1 MRRGH
6 VADGI
11 AASTTGSSTQSA
23 RRLLNLNGGVF
34 FFRHKGYRKEAPMPI
49 EIKGTNL
56 VKVTR
61 GTGQEVVLRDP
72 RKAELGCPDD
82 IAPMPST
89 QLVSD
94 EDKRFEE
101 AMALTAE
108 DPTDAIR
115 GSGRSQPP
123 LIKGA
128 RVPIETILCCLEAL
142 AKLSVEN
149 VKVTFR
155 AGEEPKIL
163 IEGGTSN
170 IWTAVVIPVEST
182 LKNGFEALL
191 PITRAINVLRRC
203 GSRGGIVIGVDKG
216 GFCLGAYSVPFGG
229 KVSKFQS
236 SPVALAPSAAAA
248 IPGFYCGEI
257 ADRVA
262 SATHPK
268 TIFGSL
274 HTVLL
279 DFDVHEL
286 DGKQIVVGT
295 AVATDG
301 CRMHILQLP
310 RIVMKLEGNTL
321 PPAIRIA
328 PGFFSYLKDVVSSE
342 WTVLELRHDQVVA
355 RGEDLMVI
363 ATATVEK
370 RNAPSEA
377 SLWREVSVS
386 YGGCWMVESSRLEEL
401 LEAADGEYVNFK
413 MDSMYE
419 EIIISSTA
427 KDGSRYEEQDSK
439 HARCLDGPST
449 VKVVL
454 DRKYFLDA
462 VRAASSKLVRLEFEH
477 DMDKQASS
485 PVMVRGED
493 EQFRAIVMPVTKE
506 EENASM

>member
-1 MRRGH
+1 MP
-6 VADGI
+6 
-11 AASTTGSSTQSA
+11 
-23 RRLLNLNGGVF
+23 
-34 FFRHKGYRKEAPMPI
+34 KEI
-49 EIKGTNL
+49 EGTDL
-56 VKVTR
+56 VQYTNAI
-61 GTGQEVVLRDP
+61 GQEVILRRPNRDVV
-72 RKAELGCPDD
+72 ECPDD

-94 EDKRFEE
+94 EDRRFEE
-101 AMALTAE
+101 AMAITAE
-108 DPTDAIR
+108 DPTDSIR
-115 GSGRSQPP
+115 NYGRSQPP

-128 RVPIETILCCLEAL
+128 RVSVKTMLDRLEAVSM
-142 AKLSVEN
+142 LSVDSKGASLVRN

-155 AGEEPKIL
+155 AGEEPRIL
-163 IEGGTSN
+163 IEGGINS
-170 IWTAVVIPVEST
+170 IWAAVVIPVEST

-191 PITRAINVLRRC
+191 PLSRAINVLRRS
-203 GSRGGIVIGVDKG
+203 GSNGGVVIGVDKK

-229 KVSKFQS
+229 KVKQFPS
-236 SPVALAPSAAAA
+236 SPVALDPTAKAA

-262 SATHPK
+262 AATHPK

-310 RIVMKLEGNTL
+310 RIMMKLEGHTL
-321 PPAIRIA
+321 PPAMRIA
-328 PGFFSYLKDVVSSE
+328 PGFFSYLKDVVDSE
-342 WTVLELRHDQVVA
+342 WTLLELRHDQIVA
-355 RGEDLMVI
+355 RGEDFVVI
-363 ATATVEK
+363 AAATVEK
-370 RNAPSEA
+370 RTEPSEA

-386 YGGCWMVESSRLEEL
+386 YGGCWMVDGPRLEEL
-401 LEAADGEYVNFK
+401 LEAAAGELVSFRL
-413 MDSMYE
+413 DSMYE
-419 EIIISSTA
+419 EIIISSTTP
-427 KDGSRYEEQDSK
+427 DGSRYEEQDSK
-439 HARCLDGPST
+439 HARCLDGPPV

-462 VRAASSKLVRLEFEH
+462 VRAASSKMIRLEFEH
-477 DMDKQASS
+477 DREKQATA

-493 EQFRAIVMPVTKE
+493 EQFRAVVMPIAEDK
-506 EENASM
+506 